1 MEGSG
6 VPRVMNGAG
15 VVTGSVLS
23 FGGNTEEDDSE
34 DEDADIFGMLGLG
47 AGVSEALT
55 ARVIHGLTVGGN
67 GEGGAEEN
75 SEGKEG
81 KE

>member
-1 MEGSG
+1 MELWRVAMEGSG

-55 ARVIHGLTVGGN
+55 ASDTRTHCRRQRGGGSG
-67 GEGGAEEN
+67 GEQ
-75 SEGKEG
+75 
-81 KE
+81 